1 MMDML
6 HLQYQ
11 MMKSQ
16 FLQNSDSG
24 WAVLEN
30 RLDIAH
36 DLITSGK
43 LYMHLCVSVDQG
55 LVADL
60 YPAPSDFHAVSRV
73 RW

>member
-1 MMDML
+1 MDML

-16 FLQNSDSG
+16 FSQNSDSV

-43 LYMHLCVSVDQG
+43 LYFCVSVDQG
-55 LVADL
+55 LVADCIL
-60 YPAPSDFHAVSRV
+60 SCS
-73 RW
+73 